1 MLSAKLHQACAEL
14 LTRYPEKRS
23 ALLPLLH
30 LVQEELGYLTPESME
45 DVARLLEMRPTDVWE
60 TASFYTMYHFRPVG
74 RCHIEVCHNLSCTLL
89 GAESLLDHL
98 KGRLQIREGETTPD
112 DRFTLGRTECLAACD
127 GAPVIQVNNAEY
139 HEGLDVAAALGLIER
154 LAVE

>member
-45 DVARLLEMRPTDVWE
+45 DVARLLE
-60 TASFYTMYHFRPVG
+60 
-74 RCHIEVCHNLSCTLL
+74 I
-89 GAESLLDHL
+89 LLD
-98 KGRLQIREGETTPD
+98 IDFAIAEGG
-112 DRFTLGRTECLAACD
+112 LGFGLGGCHRNFEVVFVARDLHAAAAAACRCLDDD
-127 GAPVIQVNNAEY
+127 G
-139 HEGLDVAAALGLIER
+139 VANGFCRPPCFGNISNTAF
-154 LAVE
+154 